1 MLVMKH
7 IVVTS
12 TSVRL
17 CGSCATTAVPQDRF
31 QGLRNTSRSLIIE
44 MLSGRGGE
52 DVVWCPLD

>member
-1 MLVMKH
+1 
-7 IVVTS
+7 
-12 TSVRL
+12 VRL